1 MRILGPETPADRELR
16 EWFESQERGNIER
29 LEAGAQTIIQ
39 LVTGLY
45 GVLFAVLALS
55 NQPAYLQNPIVR
67 WAGTVGVCTFFGS
80 LLAAMLV
87 AIPRRIV
94 YQKDNLTEMQ
104 RVYRPSPGTK
114 GDPAAHCTD
123 CVSDR
128 DGMSDCSDSG
138 YSLEFVVSKRT
149 DSPGLYRHLLA
160 LHDQPP
166 ANRRIP
172 AQRVSDAHGG
182 LLGCGWARPALF
194 STSTSVNSTWSI
206 SRSATLRASSSPAAM
221 LR

>member
-1 MRILGPETPADRELR
+1 MRILGPETDDERELR

-55 NQPAYLQNPIVR
+55 DQPAYLQNPIVQ
-67 WAGTVGVCTFFGS
+67 WAGTVGVCAFFGS

-104 RVYRPSPGTK
+104 RMYGR
-114 GDPAAHCTD
+114 
-123 CVSDR
+123 
-128 DGMSDCSDSG
+128 
-138 YSLEFVVSKRT
+138 L
-149 DSPGLYRHLLA
+149 
-160 LHDQPP
+160 Q
-166 ANRRIP
+166 RRK
-172 AQRVSDAHGG
+172 
-182 LLGCGWARPALF
+182 
-194 STSTSVNSTWSI
+194 
-206 SRSATLRASSSPAAM
+206 ATL
-221 LR
+221 LRTAQIVFLIGTACLVTVILAILWKV

>member
-45 GVLFAVLALS
+45 GVLFAVLALN
-55 NQPAYLQNPIVR
+55 NQPAYLQNPIVQ

-104 RVYRPSPGTK
+104 RVYGRLQGRK
-114 GDPAAHCTD
+114 
-123 CVSDR
+123 
-128 DGMSDCSDSG
+128 
-138 YSLEFVVSKRT
+138 
-149 DSPGLYRHLLA
+149 
-160 LHDQPP
+160 
-166 ANRRIP
+166 
-172 AQRVSDAHGG
+172 
-182 LLGCGWARPALF
+182 
-194 STSTSVNSTWSI
+194 
-206 SRSATLRASSSPAAM
+206 ATL
-221 LR
+221 LRTAQIAFLIGTACLIAVILAILWSL

>member
-1 MRILGPETPADRELR
+1 MRILGSETTDDRELR

-67 WAGTVGVCTFFGS
+67 WAGTAGVCTFFGS

-87 AIPRRIV
+87 ALPRRIS

-104 RVYRPSPGTK
+104 RVY
-114 GDPAAHCTD
+114 
-123 CVSDR
+123 
-128 DGMSDCSDSG
+128 
-138 YSLEFVVSKRT
+138 
-149 DSPGLYRHLLA
+149 
-160 LHDQPP
+160 
-166 ANRRIP
+166 
-172 AQRVSDAHGG
+172 
-182 LLGCGWARPALF
+182 
-194 STSTSVNSTWSI
+194 
-206 SRSATLRASSSPAAM
+206 SRLQGRKATLLRAAQIVFLIGTACLIAVILAILWS
-221 LR
+221 L

>member
-1 MRILGPETPADRELR
+1 MRILGPETTDDRELR

-55 NQPAYLQNPIVR
+55 NQPAYLQNPIVQ

-104 RVYRPSPGTK
+104 RVYGRLQGQK
-114 GDPAAHCTD
+114 
-123 CVSDR
+123 
-128 DGMSDCSDSG
+128 
-138 YSLEFVVSKRT
+138 
-149 DSPGLYRHLLA
+149 
-160 LHDQPP
+160 
-166 ANRRIP
+166 
-172 AQRVSDAHGG
+172 
-182 LLGCGWARPALF
+182 
-194 STSTSVNSTWSI
+194 
-206 SRSATLRASSSPAAM
+206 ATL
-221 LR
+221 LRTAQVVFLIGTACLVTVILAILWNI

>member
-1 MRILGPETPADRELR
+1 MRILGPETTDDRELR

-55 NQPAYLQNPIVR
+55 NQPAYLQNPIVQ

-87 AIPRRIV
+87 ALPRRIT

-104 RVYRPSPGTK
+104 QVY
-114 GDPAAHCTD
+114 
-123 CVSDR
+123 
-128 DGMSDCSDSG
+128 
-138 YSLEFVVSKRT
+138 
-149 DSPGLYRHLLA
+149 
-160 LHDQPP
+160 
-166 ANRRIP
+166 
-172 AQRVSDAHGG
+172 
-182 LLGCGWARPALF
+182 
-194 STSTSVNSTWSI
+194 
-206 SRSATLRASSSPAAM
+206 SRLQGRKATLLRAAQIVFLIGTACLVAVILAILWS
-221 LR
+221 L